1 MSGHENTIF
10 CLFFSS
16 PSSDAEAK
24 NSHQIFSLL
33 NHRRRQGEKFFS
45 RRGRGGRKSKKKGG
59 KRGKK
64 SALNNKVRNRF
75 FHVTQFTRDE
85 KKKWLWM
92 AYIRRWVREWEKPPK
107 RKWSMSG
114 RAETSALDTRKNF
127 YHFPSTNNNN
137 LMKLNQLQMSFS
149 ALALVPAPSSALT
162 RECVDVGWCQTSFH
176 PDFASFSSSSFVLP
190 PCYPTTRVAE
200 NFFSSSCSHSLSR
213 VSRFFRSYIS
223 QYDWY

>member
-1 MSGHENTIF
+1 VSGHENTIF

-85 KKKWLWM
+85 KKKVALNG
-92 AYIRRWVREWEKPPK
+92 IHQTVSERVRKATKEEMEHEWQ
-107 RKWSMSG
+107 SG
-114 RAETSALDTRKNF
+114 
-127 YHFPSTNNNN
+127 
-137 LMKLNQLQMSFS
+137 
-149 ALALVPAPSSALT
+149 
-162 RECVDVGWCQTSFH
+162 
-176 PDFASFSSSSFVLP
+176 DFGS
-190 PCYPTTRVAE
+190 
-200 NFFSSSCSHSLSR
+200 
-213 VSRFFRSYIS
+213 
-223 QYDWY
+223 